1 MQAGTDLRPGSPAGQ
16 FPLALFICT
25 DYLVCMKKF
34 ILSGSLLLLA
44 LTSISIHMNGQTKK
58 YPSLNHMALY
68 VVDLKIS
75 TEFYR
80 DIIGLEQMEEP
91 FKDGRHSWFK
101 VGPHSHVHVISGAAK
116 ATTHDKNTHLCF
128 SVPDMQAFVNELKK
142 HNIAFEDWPGK
153 AGTITKR
160 VDGVQQIYLRD
171 PDGYWLEIND
181 DKY

>member
-1 MQAGTDLRPGSPAGQ
+1 MKQ
-16 FPLALFICT
+16 FLIATGLF
-25 DYLVCMKKF
+25 
-34 ILSGSLLLLA
+34 LLF
-44 LTSISIHMNGQTKK
+44 TGISTQMNGQTKKK

-68 VVDLKIS
+68 VVDLDKS
-75 TEFYR
+75 TAFYR
-80 DIIGLEQMEEP
+80 DVIGLETMDEP

-101 VGPHSHVHVISGAAK
+101 VGEHSQVHVISGAKA

-128 SVPDMQAFVNELKK
+128 SVPSMADFVANLKK
-142 HNIAFEDWPGK
+142 QNVSFEDWPGK
-153 AGTITKR
+153 SGAITKR

>member
-1 MQAGTDLRPGSPAGQ
+1 
-16 FPLALFICT
+16 
-25 DYLVCMKKF
+25 MKKF
-34 ILSGSLLLLA
+34 LLSGGLLFLA
-44 LTSISIHMNGQTKK
+44 LTGISIHMSGQAKK

-80 DIIGLEQMEEP
+80 DIIGLEPMDEP

-101 VGPHSHVHVISGAAK
+101 VGENSHVHVISGAAK
-116 ATTHDKNTHLCF
+116 ATAHDKNTHLCF
-128 SVPDMQAFVNELKK
+128 SVPDMQAFVEVLKK
-142 HNIAFEDWPGK
+142 HQIPFEDWPGK
-153 AGTITKR
+153 AGAINKR